1 MRISFFSDVSP
12 DFFKQ
17 NSDQQPGSRRNAVN
31 QTGKKK
37 RCTSPISY
45 PDQTT
50 TKQHLIPIKKRTN
63 VFHDLRLV
71 LPTKTTANQSDGWFR
86 GLKMKKTV
94 SRSVLSLPRSLTL
107 YIFIYLV
114 YSNLHWY
121 IYIYKFTQVTNP
133 NSVFVAMSLCRKR
146 FVYSQNTKCKTVKP
160 YMFHT
165 FQLPSF
171 VGWIPPAPW
180 FECLG
185 IKNTCYIHLKSNT
198 ATHRNE

>member
-1 MRISFFSDVSP
+1 MNLVFFRRFSWFLQTKFWPTTWISKKCRKSD
-12 DFFKQ
+12 
-17 NSDQQPGSRRNAVN
+17 R
-31 QTGKKK
+31 KKK
-37 RCTSPISY
+37 TMHFP
-45 PDQTT
+45 
-50 TKQHLIPIKKRTN
+50 H
-63 VFHDLRLV
+63 F
-71 LPTKTTANQSDGWFR
+71 LPRSNHHKTTPHPHQKEDECLPWSSPCPPNKNNCQSIRWMIPWVEDE
-86 GLKMKKTV
+86 KKTV

-133 NSVFVAMSLCRKR
+133 NSVFIAMSLCRRR

-160 YMFHT
+160 YMFHP